1 MNFSQVKAIT
11 IPEGSVK
18 SITDSLGRILW
29 SKVSDIKTLWTGEA
43 ILTQNSSTGFPFSIN
58 NISVPSGNSLKLRL
72 TFSKLINNASDMPSR
87 FIGKD
92 NYSVYV
98 AQYPEN
104 ENVIVDIE
112 VNSDFDKVIYQSSGN
127 AVSLRLKYTNNTLT
141 FTSEYSSSTTD
152 TAELKLI
159 KVQQI
164 LLDELVEGI
173 SINKTTSSAGNNGY
187 YLPSTICRLYAK
199 GAQDSV
205 LEINN
210 SIIYKTS
217 MITVVGN
224 IGRIGHGVNSL
235 ILRSYRQKTNDV
247 ASYYKLY
254 LNGTSISPTTTTT
267 NYFEWTIDLT
277 GVSEIT
283 DYHAY
288 ASGSTSSSSS
298 NTIEVTI
305 NTI

>member
-1 MNFSQVKAIT
+1 MNFNQVKAIT

-72 TFSKLINNASDMPSR
+72 TFSKLKNHYSDMPSR
-87 FIGKD
+87 FVGKD
-92 NYSVYV
+92 SVYV

-104 ENVIVDIE
+104 EDVIVDIE
-112 VNSDFDKVIYQSSGN
+112 VNSGFDGTIYQSLGN
-127 AVSLRLKYTNNTLT
+127 AVSLSLKYTNNTLT
-141 FTSEYSSSTTD
+141 FTSEYSSSTNYNI
-152 TAELKLI
+152 ELKLI

-173 SINKTTSSAGNNGY
+173 SINRTSSSGDSSG
-187 YLPSTICRLYAK
+187 YLPYTLCGLYAK
-199 GAQDSV
+199 GAQSNNLDISDSNIYKSNKNSV
-205 LEINN
+205 L
-210 SIIYKTS
+210 
-217 MITVVGN
+217 GH

-235 ILRSYRQKTNDV
+235 ILRSYRNSTNDL

-254 LNGTSISPTTTTT
+254 LNGTSISPTTTTSD
-267 NYFEWTIDLT
+267 YFEWVIDLT
-277 GVSEIT
+277 GVSKIT
-283 DYHAY
+283 DYYAY
-288 ASGSTSSSSS
+288 ARTATSSRGS